1 MFLSNN
7 LNVKKVP
14 FGINLVFIYFTIAKL
29 GFLLEAYKS
38 ARMGFEKLK
47 TLKVPSN
54 WIDEVEVDA
63 LKIKCKPNSDREG
76 LGSNSGPLAS
86 LVGENASNTGLQSIV
101 NFCSFDSLPLV
112 EFVPSRNLNPKRVIE
127 LLKADPSEDF
137 TGTAAKKP
145 QGK

>member
-7 LNVKKVP
+7 LDVKKVP
-14 FGINLVFIYFTIAKL
+14 FGVSIVFVYYTIAKL
-29 GFLLEAYKS
+29 GFYLGAYKS
-38 ARMGFEKLK
+38 ARMGFEKMK

-86 LVGENASNTGLQSIV
+86 LIGENASNMGI
-101 NFCSFDSLPLV
+101 
-112 EFVPSRNLNPKRVIE
+112 
-127 LLKADPSEDF
+127 
-137 TGTAAKKP
+137 
-145 QGK
+145 